1 MHIIINAGKIM
12 LQWQLKQKTP
22 FLSLKK
28 KVISQLNWTLTFW
41 ILGLQREIN
50 IAYVS

>member
-1 MHIIINAGKIM
+1 MKCDWMHIIINAGKIM

-28 KVISQLNWTLTFW
+28 KGDFTVKLNSHFLNTRFAK
-41 ILGLQREIN
+41 GN
-50 IAYVS
+50 